1 VRSILALDMQR
12 TDAIERTNIPMR
24 VLLSLIFVCVSGSF
38 AFASDPITDSQLPQD
53 APLLAASL
61 TPPPIEVVHMPA
73 DFEAPSRGTALP
85 ILYGSLA
92 LLQSYDAVTTLR
104 GVGGGGV
111 EANPMMAGA
120 SRNPAA
126 MWAVKVGVTTASI
139 VAAERLWRQHHRGQA
154 IAVMAIANGVMAGVA
169 LHNGAAMKGVR

>member
-1 VRSILALDMQR
+1 VRSILALDVQR
-12 TDAIERTNIPMR
+12 ADAIERTNMPMR
-24 VLLSLIFVCVSGSF
+24 VLLPLIFVCVSGSF
-38 AFASDPITDSQLPQD
+38 AFASDPITASQSPQD
-53 APLLAASL
+53 APLLVASL

-92 LLQSYDAVTTLR
+92 LLQSYDAVATLR
-104 GVGGGGV
+104 GVSVGGV

-126 MWAVKVGVTTASI
+126 MWAVKAGVTTASI
-139 VAAERLWRQHHRGQA
+139 VAAERLWRQRHRGQA
-154 IAVMAIANGVMAGVA
+154 IAVMAIANSVMAGVA
-169 LHNGAAMKGVR
+169 LHNNAVIRGVR